1 MYILLYDMDKKGL
14 KSHVVILAAILDFTS
29 LAAPD
34 HTSIGIHQQ
43 LMKWDLEP
51 LVLLKYASNTNPFNA
66 GAVFRRHNLT
76 TMMSESDV

>member
-1 MYILLYDMDKKGL
+1 MYILLYNMDKKGL

-34 HTSIGIHQQ
+34 HTSIGNHQK

-51 LVLLKYASNTNPFNA
+51 LVHLKYASNTNPFNA

-76 TMMSESDV
+76 TKDVRI